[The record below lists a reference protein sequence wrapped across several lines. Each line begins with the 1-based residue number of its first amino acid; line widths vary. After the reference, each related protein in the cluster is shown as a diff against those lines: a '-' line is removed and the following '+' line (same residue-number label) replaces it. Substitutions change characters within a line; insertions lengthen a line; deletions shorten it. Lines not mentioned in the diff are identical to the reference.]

1 MQYREFGTTGM
12 KVSEVGF
19 GAWGIGGAYGR
30 LDRKVAL
37 DALARAEE
45 LGCNFVDTAS
55 VYGDSE
61 LVLGE
66 FLPAR
71 RDRWLVATKYSGQDE
86 GLIAT
91 AENQLKRMGID
102 TIDFYQIHWAPRDD
116 QKHLYDDLY
125 RLKES
130 GKARFVGVSLGKVE
144 DIDYVLE
151 NTAIDGFQVPCSLLD
166 PVPLLPRLAKIREHR
181 VGIIV
186 RSSLLGGFLTG
197 KFTADTVFTDPTDRR
212 SKWPRKNV
220 RNTIA
225 SVERF
230 RFLEQEVGSMVVGA
244 ARYPLS
250 FPETS
255 TVILGTKTPT
265 QAGTNFG
272 AVPGGVL
279 SPDIL
284 NRARHLQDELGLFPE
299 STPGETG

>member
-1 MQYREFGTTGM
+1 MRYRKFGRTGM
-12 KVSEVGF
+12 SVSEVGF
-19 GAWGIGGAYGR
+19 GAWGIGGAYGKI
-30 LDRKVAL
+30 DHKVAL
-37 DALARAEE
+37 AALAKAEG

-71 RDRWLVATKYSGQDE
+71 RDRWLVATKFSGQDA

-91 AENQLKRMGID
+91 AENQLTRMGID

-116 QKHLYDDLY
+116 QKQLYDDLY
-125 RLKES
+125 RLKKS

-144 DIDYVLE
+144 DIDYVLD
-151 NTAIDGFQVPCSLLD
+151 NTEIDGFQVPCSLLD
-166 PVPLLPRLAKIREHR
+166 PLPYLVRLERIRKHG

-186 RSSLLGGFLTG
+186 RSALLGGFLTG
-197 KFTADTVFTDPTDRR
+197 KFAPETIFADPTDRR
-212 SKWPRKNV
+212 GKWPRENV
-220 RNTIA
+220 LKTIA

-230 RFLEQEVGSMVVGA
+230 RFLEREAGSMAVGA

-255 TVILGTKTPT
+255 TLILGTKTPA
-265 QAGTNFG
+265 QAEENFG
-272 AVPGGVL
+272 RVPGVALSAEVL
-279 SPDIL
+279 KKV
-284 NRARHLQDELGLFPE
+284 RAIQEELGLWPKGT
-299 STPGETG
+299 SM

>member
-1 MQYREFGTTGM
+1 MRYRDFGRTGM
-12 KVSEVGF
+12 RVPEVGF

-30 LDRKVAL
+30 IERKDAL
-37 DALARAEE
+37 DALAKAEE

-66 FLPAR
+66 FLPSR
-71 RDRWLVATKYSGQDE
+71 RDRWLVATKYSGQDV

-130 GKARFVGVSLGKVE
+130 GKARFVGVSLGTAE
-144 DIDYVLE
+144 DIDYVLDYTE
-151 NTAIDGFQVPCSLLD
+151 IDGFQVPCSLLT
-166 PVPLLPRLAKIREHR
+166 PLPYLGRLERIRR
-181 VGIIV
+181 SGVGVIV
-186 RSSLLGGFLTG
+186 RSCLEGGFLTG
-197 KFTADTVFTDPTDRR
+197 KFTAEATFPDPQDRR
-212 SKWPRKNV
+212 HKWSREQIRAAAQAAEK
-220 RNTIA
+220 
-225 SVERF
+225 F
-230 RFLEQEVGSMVVGA
+230 RFMEEVGSMLVGA

-255 TVILGTKTPT
+255 TLILGTKSAS
-265 QAGTNFG
+265 QAQANFG
-272 AVPGGVL
+272 EVPGRVL
-279 SPDIL
+279 SEEVL
-284 NRARHLQDELGLFPE
+284 KKVRAVQASLGLDV
-299 STPGETG
+299 T